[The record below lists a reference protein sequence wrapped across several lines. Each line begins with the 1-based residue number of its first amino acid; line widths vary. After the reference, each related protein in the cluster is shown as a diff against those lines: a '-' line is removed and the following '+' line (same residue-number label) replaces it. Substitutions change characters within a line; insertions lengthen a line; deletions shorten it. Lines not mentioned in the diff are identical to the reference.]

1 GITLQSTGLAEQTS
15 PAASHDELPIVT
27 MMREWIIFALC
38 LGVGRHIALG
48 GGMVDGGDIALVVVM
63 HAPGL
68 WPWSTTG
75 FYGLLSG
82 VAVYGLVQ
90 AGRGVWKLFR
100 HVPKFPS
107 ESGPNASW

>member
-1 GITLQSTGLAEQTS
+1 
-15 PAASHDELPIVT
+15 

-38 LGVGRHIALG
+38 LGVGGHIALG
-48 GGMVDGGDIALVVVM
+48 VVM

-82 VAVYGLVQ
+82 LAVYAIVQ
-90 AGRGVWKLFR
+90 ACRGIWRLCR
-100 HVPKFPS
+100 HSPTLHTKNRPDT
-107 ESGPNASW
+107 SW

>member
-1 GITLQSTGLAEQTS
+1 VFLFSIGLAKQTS
-15 PAASHDELPIVT
+15 FTASHDVLLIVT
-27 MMREWIIFALC
+27 MMREWIVFALC
-38 LGVGRHIALG
+38 LGVGGHIALG
-48 GGMVDGGDIALVVVM
+48 VVM

-82 VAVYGLVQ
+82 IAVYALVQ

-107 ESGPNASW
+107 ENGPNASW